1 MSRSLLQEDILTGQP
16 EPRAAG
22 ASSGGERP
30 TDGPSASTAW
40 AKTDSDGAS
49 GLSLTDHSVDV
60 AAVAEA
66 LLSIEVVGRRL
77 SGLAGRPLNETDVE
91 RLSFL
96 AGLHDVGKATHA
108 FQTRIRGGPRAS
120 HTGPVWRVFGSES
133 GWSEVRGMLWK
144 TLGRDRW
151 RQWFANS
158 RGEKSHWDAV
168 LAHHGSLPM
177 GAGTAH
183 RGQWEPAPNGY
194 DPLGAVAEVRE
205 MLASMFSGAF
215 DAEAE
220 PLPAGERFLHAWA
233 GWVALADWLG
243 SDRTV
248 FGFEEDGAPTGSR
261 RIRWSKE
268 QAAGLVRR
276 RFFDIGSARAAARA
290 LDADFPTLFPDH
302 ASPRPAQGALLGEA
316 RPAGGRIVALEAETG
331 SGKTE
336 AALIHFFRLFRAGEV
351 DGLYFALP
359 TRAAAKQI
367 HARVRDALRRWL
379 GDEAPPVVLAV
390 PGYLRVDDY
399 EGQRLPDSYGVL
411 WGDSERDRDRGWA
424 AENTKRYLAGAV
436 SVGTIDQVLLGGL
449 RVRHAQLRSG
459 PMLRLLLCVDE
470 VHASDAY
477 MTTLLRN
484 VLDQHLESG
493 GHALLMSATL
503 GAAARTRLLS
513 PGQRTEPGSL
523 PDQAHAEA
531 APYPAIWTGASGAPL
546 CLEPRGESKEIRVC
560 LRDADEALA
569 SVLEEI
575 KRATDRGAAV
585 LFIRNRVR
593 DCREAARRLEKLGAP
608 LLRCRDVAAPHHG
621 RFAPEDRRLLD
632 EALEDAFG
640 ADRRGVV
647 AVTTQTAE
655 QSLDICADLL
665 VTDLAP
671 GDVLLQRFGRL
682 HRHSH
687 TRPPGFEMPRAVVLA
702 PSLTRLA
709 KTAETRLGGAF
720 VRGAPLGLGTVYGGL
735 VGVLATHDWLGRRRR
750 VLVPEDNRSLVE
762 AATHPTALREY
773 ADRLGLPWRTHHDAW
788 EAVGLAEAG
797 VAKMAR
803 LDWNRPLTENQPDP
817 ERQAATRLGLL
828 DRRLEFGTPL
838 AGPFGVPVRVLD
850 IPGWWAP
857 SPEEGPEV
865 LAPSD
870 IEHRSC
876 AFGFRLGAQSFH
888 YDRFGLTRSPSA
900 AEAARR

>member
-30 TDGPSASTAW
+30 TDGPSAYTAW
-40 AKTDSDGAS
+40 AKTDSDGAL

-108 FQTRIRGGPRAS
+108 FQIRIRNGPRAS
-120 HTGPVWRVFGSES
+120 HTGPVWRVLGSES

-144 TLGRDRW
+144 ALGRDRW
-151 RQWFANS
+151 SQWFANS

-168 LAHHGSLPM
+168 LAHHGSLPV

-183 RGQWEPAPNGY
+183 CGQWEPARNGY

-205 MLASMFSGAF
+205 MLASMFGGAF

-276 RFFDIGSARAAARA
+276 RFFDIGPARAAARA
-290 LDADFPTLFPDH
+290 LEADFPTLFPDH
-302 ASPRPAQGALLGEA
+302 ASPRPAQGALLREA
-316 RPAGGRIVALEAETG
+316 RPARGRIVALEAETG

-411 WGDSERDRDRGWA
+411 WGDCERDRDRGWA

-436 SVGTIDQVLLGGL
+436 AVGTIDQVLLGGL

-513 PGQRTEPGSL
+513 PGQRTEP
-523 PDQAHAEA
+523 PDRADATAE
-531 APYPAIWTGASGAPL
+531 PYPAIWTGAGGGPLRLESG
-546 CLEPRGESKEIRVC
+546 GNSKEILVN
-560 LRDADEALA
+560 LKDADEAYA
-569 SVLEEI
+569 SILDEI
-575 KRATDRGAAV
+575 RRATDGGAAV

-593 DCREAARRLEKLGAP
+593 DCREAARRLEELGAP
-608 LLRCRDVAAPHHG
+608 LMRCEGVAAPHHG

-632 EALEDAFG
+632 DALEDAFG
-640 ADRRGVV
+640 ADRCPVV

-682 HRHSH
+682 HRHPH
-687 TRPPGFEMPRAVVLA
+687 PRPPGFEIPRAIVLA
-702 PSLTRLA
+702 PSLARVA
-709 KTAETRLGGAF
+709 KTAESGLGGAF
-720 VRGAPLGLGTVYGGL
+720 VRGGPLGLGTVYDGL
-735 VGVLATHDWLGRRRR
+735 VGVLATHDWLNRRGRARI
-750 VLVPEDNRSLVE
+750 PEDNRSLVE
-762 AATHPTALREY
+762 AATHPIALREY
-773 ADRLGLPWRTHHDAW
+773 ADRLGPPWSTHHAEW
-788 EAVGLAEAG
+788 EAVGLAQAG
-797 VAKMAR
+797 VAKTAC
-803 LDWNRPLTENQPDP
+803 LDWNRPLTENQPDLD
-817 ERQAATRLGLL
+817 RQAATRLGLL

-850 IPGWWAP
+850 IPGWCAP
-857 SPEEGPEV
+857 SPEEGAEV
-865 LAPSD
+865 LAPSE
-870 IEHRSC
+870 IQHGSR
-876 AFGFRLGAQSFH
+876 AFGFRLGAQSFR
-888 YDRFGLTRSPSA
+888 YDRFGLTRAPSA
-900 AEAARR
+900 AEAAGR